1 ADLLDGFAAATAR
14 HPEAQLLLVGG
25 GPLEAELREHA
36 ARLGIAGR
44 VVFLGERRD
53 IERLLPLLDCF
64 VLASSTE
71 GMSNAA
77 LEAMACGLP
86 VIATAVGGNAEV
98 VEHERCGLLVPP
110 FSPLRIAAAMRELLA
125 HPERARQMGAEAR
138 RRVEA

>member
-1 ADLLDGFAAATAR
+1 RSQLGLEPRAFVFGCVARMVPIKRHADLLDGFAAATAR

-110 FSPLRIAAAMRELLA
+110 FSP
-125 HPERARQMGAEAR
+125 
-138 RRVEA
+138 